1 MLLLAMNFEFPFS
14 PLKPVDWLE
23 KVLIDSLGWSAWVGN
38 QDIVCEL
45 AEIPSNRLGS
55 ISRSIDKHRWASIQG
70 EPCRK
75 ILFGSELSYLSDDF
89 DREWIEK
96 NQSLLT
102 GHGDCMQVER
112 IFLG

>member
-1 MLLLAMNFEFPFS
+1 MTFKGPCSL
-14 PLKPVDWLE
+14 LKPADWLE
-23 KVLIDSLGWSAWVGN
+23 KVLIDSPGWSAWVVN
-38 QDIVCEL
+38 QVITCEL
-45 AEIPSNRLGS
+45 AETPSTRLGS
-55 ISRSIDKHRWASIQG
+55 ISRSIGKHPWASIQG